1 MVYTRCMIKTLAKIL
16 GGENKVKVMR
26 LFLMNTETP
35 FDVAEAASKLKISP
49 ASTRQEINNLLASG
63 MIKKKS
69 YSKEINTKRG
79 SRKKQTNGFVLN
91 SNFPLLAETKALLV
105 ESELLDKNSITD
117 RFSKSGILRFIAISG
132 VFIGEDKSRMDA
144 LFVIDK
150 IDDKKFRKSVTD
162 LEAEIGKELTYAV
175 FDTEEFLYRTQMF
188 DKLIW
193 DMFDFA
199 HEVVLDKKQ
208 FSTMF
213 IRSRR

>member
-26 LFLMNTETP
+26 LFLMNPETP

-49 ASTRQEINNLLASG
+49 SSTRQEINNLLASG

-69 YSKEINTKRG
+69 YSKEIKTKR
-79 SRKKQTNGFVLN
+79 STRRKQTNGFILN
-91 SNFPLLAETKALLV
+91 INFPILEETRALLV
-105 ESELLDKNSITD
+105 ESELLDKNSLTD
-117 RFSKSGILRFIAISG
+117 RFSKSGVLRFIAISG
-132 VFIGEDKSRMDA
+132 VLIGEDKSRMDA

-150 IDDKKFRKSVTD
+150 IDEKKFRKSMTD

-193 DMFDFA
+193 DMFDFP
-199 HEVVLDKKQ
+199 HEVKLDKKQ